1 VIPVVEDIGGGI
13 MQKELTRIWEPTK
26 TIGSRARQRPH
37 LRIFLKNSAV
47 IFLSW
52 VAVSLALLT
61 STWGGGTPT
70 GAVKETVDQVLVVLR
85 DQALKDPA
93 RETER
98 RAKLE
103 EIIGRRFDYAEM
115 AKRTLASHWK
125 GLSAEKQNEF
135 VGLFQQFLA
144 SSYAGNV
151 DGYSG
156 EQVEYLKEREK
167 GEFAEVQTKV
177 VSPKVQIPLDYRLL
191 KKDGEWWVYD
201 VVIDG
206 VSLMKNYRGQFS
218 RIIDSSSFEGLLD
231 KLRSK
236 ADLGTSS

>member
-1 VIPVVEDIGGGI
+1 
-13 MQKELTRIWEPTK
+13 MQRELARKLEVTMK
-26 TIGSRARQRPH
+26 MGSSARRRLHFENFP
-37 LRIFLKNSAV
+37 KNAAV
-47 IFLSW
+47 IFLGW
-52 VAVSLALLT
+52 VVVSLAFLT
-61 STWGGGTPT
+61 GAWGGGTPT
-70 GAVKETVDQVLVVLR
+70 GAVKETVDQVFVVLR

-103 EIIGRRFDYAEM
+103 EIIGQRFDYAEM
-115 AKRTLASHWK
+115 AKRTLASQWK
-125 GLSAEKQNEF
+125 GLSPEQQQEF
-135 VGLFQQFLA
+135 VTLFQQFLA
-144 SSYAGNV
+144 NSYVGNV

-191 KKDGEWWVYD
+191 HKNGEWRVYD

-218 RIIDSSSFEGLLD
+218 RIINSSSFEALLG

>member
-1 VIPVVEDIGGGI
+1 
-13 MQKELTRIWEPTK
+13 MQRELAGVLGAMTK
-26 TIGSRARQRPH
+26 IRARARRRLH
-37 LRIFLKNSAV
+37 VKHATV
-47 IFLSW
+47 IFLGW
-52 VAVSLALLT
+52 VIVSLALLT
-61 STWGGGTPT
+61 GAWGGGSPT
-70 GAVKETVDQVLVVLR
+70 GAVKETVDQVFVVLR
-85 DQALKDPA
+85 DQALKDPS

-115 AKRTLASHWK
+115 AKRTLASQWK
-125 GLSAEKQNEF
+125 GLSPQQQQEF
-135 VGLFQQFLA
+135 VALFQQFLA
-144 SSYAGNV
+144 NSYVGNV

-156 EQVEYLKEREK
+156 EEVEYLKEREK

-191 KKDGEWWVYD
+191 QKNGEWRVYD

-218 RIIDSSSFEGLLD
+218 RIINSSSFEALLE

>member
-1 VIPVVEDIGGGI
+1 
-13 MQKELTRIWEPTK
+13 MQRELVGKPEFKMRTRAGEPRRGQFK
-26 TIGSRARQRPH
+26 KSSRNVAI
-37 LRIFLKNSAV
+37 LFLGWIV
-47 IFLSW
+47 
-52 VAVSLALLT
+52 VSLVCMTAA
-61 STWGGGTPT
+61 WGGGTPT
-70 GAVKETVDQVLVVLR
+70 GAVKETVDQVFVVLR

-93 RETER
+93 REMER

-103 EIIGRRFDYAEM
+103 EIIGKRFDYAEM
-115 AKRTLASHWK
+115 AKRTLASQWK
-125 GLSAEKQNEF
+125 GLSTDQQQEF
-135 VGLFQQFLA
+135 VTLFQQFLA
-144 SSYAGNV
+144 NSYVGNV

-156 EQVEYLKEREK
+156 EEVEYLKEREK

-191 KKDGEWWVYD
+191 QKNGEWRVYD

-218 RIIDSSSFEGLLD
+218 RIINSSSFEALLE

>member
-1 VIPVVEDIGGGI
+1 MSNISSGEI
-13 MQKELTRIWEPTK
+13 MQGELTMISKPTLGIQA
-26 TIGSRARQRPH
+26 TIARKP
-37 LRIFLKNSAV
+37 LFEFLPKKVEV
-47 IFLSW
+47 IFIGW
-52 VAVSLALLT
+52 VTISLAMLT
-61 STWGGGTPT
+61 GAWGGGTPT

-85 DQALKDPA
+85 DEALKDPA
-93 RETER
+93 KVVER

-103 EIIGRRFDYAEM
+103 EIIGQRFDYAEM
-115 AKRTLASHWK
+115 AKRTLASQWK
-125 GLSAEKQNEF
+125 GLSAEKQQEF
-135 VGLFQQFLA
+135 VNLFQQFLA
-144 SSYAGNV
+144 NSYAGNV

-191 KKDGEWWVYD
+191 KKDGEWRVYD

-218 RIIDSSSFEGLLD
+218 RIINSSSFENLLD

>member
-1 VIPVVEDIGGGI
+1 
-13 MQKELTRIWEPTK
+13 MELAGVFGTMAK
-26 TIGSRARQRPH
+26 VRARARRRLH
-37 LRIFLKNSAV
+37 VKHAAVMFLG
-47 IFLSW
+47 W
-52 VAVSLALLT
+52 VVVSLAFLT
-61 STWGGGTPT
+61 GAWGGGTPT
-70 GAVKETVDQVLVVLR
+70 GAVKETVDQVFVVLR
-85 DQALKDPA
+85 DQALKDPG
-93 RETER
+93 REMER

-115 AKRTLASHWK
+115 AKRTLASQWK
-125 GLSAEKQNEF
+125 GLSPEQQQEF
-135 VGLFQQFLA
+135 VALFQQFLA
-144 SSYAGNV
+144 NSYVGNV
-151 DGYSG
+151 DGYS
-156 EQVEYLKEREK
+156 EEEVEYLKEREK

-191 KKDGEWWVYD
+191 QKDGEWRVYD

-218 RIIDSSSFEGLLD
+218 RIINSSSFEALLE

>member
-1 VIPVVEDIGGGI
+1 
-13 MQKELTRIWEPTK
+13 MQRELVRKPELTMK
-26 TIGSRARQRPH
+26 MGANASRRFQCRNSS
-37 LRIFLKNSAV
+37 KNVAV
-47 IFLSW
+47 IFLGW
-52 VAVSLALLT
+52 VVVSLACLT
-61 STWGGGTPT
+61 GAWGGGTPT
-70 GAVKETVDQVLVVLR
+70 GAVKETVDQVFVVLR
-85 DQALKDPA
+85 DQALKDPG
-93 RETER
+93 REMER

-115 AKRTLASHWK
+115 AKRTLASQWK
-125 GLSAEKQNEF
+125 GLSPEQQQEF
-135 VGLFQQFLA
+135 VTLFQQFLA
-144 SSYAGNV
+144 NSYVGNV

-156 EQVEYLKEREK
+156 EDVEYLKEREK

-191 KKDGEWWVYD
+191 QKNGEWRVYD

-218 RIIDSSSFEGLLD
+218 RIINTSSFEALLE

-236 ADLGTSS
+236 ADLWTSS

>member
-1 VIPVVEDIGGGI
+1 MQRELARISETMTDI
-13 MQKELTRIWEPTK
+13 R
-26 TIGSRARQRPH
+26 SRVGQRPH
-37 LRIFLKNSAV
+37 FKILSRNAAV
-47 IFLSW
+47 IFLGW
-52 VAVSLALLT
+52 LAVSLAFLT
-61 STWGGGTPT
+61 GAWGGGTPT
-70 GAVKETVDQVLVVLR
+70 GAVKETVDQVLVVLK

-103 EIIGRRFDYAEM
+103 EIIGRRFDYGEM
-115 AKRTLASHWK
+115 AKRTLAARWK
-125 GLSAEKQNEF
+125 ELSPEKQQEF
-135 VGLFQQFLA
+135 TSLFQQFLA
-144 SSYAGNV
+144 NSYAGNV

-177 VSPKVQIPLDYRLL
+177 TSPKVQIPLDYRLL
-191 KKDGEWWVYD
+191 KKDGEWRVYD

-236 ADLGTSS
+236 ADLGISS

>member
-1 VIPVVEDIGGGI
+1 
-13 MQKELTRIWEPTK
+13 MQQELARISTPTK
-26 TIGSRARQRPH
+26 TIRSRVRQRT
-37 LRIFLKNSAV
+37 RRQIFLKNLAG

-52 VAVSLALLT
+52 ITVAM
-61 STWGGGTPT
+61 
-70 GAVKETVDQVLVVLR
+70 VLVLR

-125 GLSAEKQNEF
+125 GLSAEKQEEF
-135 VGLFQQFLA
+135 VALFQQFLA
-144 SSYAGNV
+144 NSYAGNV

-177 VSPKVQIPLDYRLL
+177 VSSKVQIPLDYRLL
-191 KKDGEWWVYD
+191 KKDGEWRVYD

-218 RIIDSSSFEGLLD
+218 RIIDSSSFEALLD

>member
-1 VIPVVEDIGGGI
+1 
-13 MQKELTRIWEPTK
+13 MQQELARISTPTK
-26 TIGSRARQRPH
+26 TIRSRVRQRT
-37 LRIFLKNSAV
+37 RRQIFLKNLAG

-52 VAVSLALLT
+52 ITVAMVLVTAA
-61 STWGGGTPT
+61 WGGATPT

-125 GLSAEKQNEF
+125 GLSAEKQEEF
-135 VGLFQQFLA
+135 VALFQQFLA
-144 SSYAGNV
+144 NSYAGNV

-177 VSPKVQIPLDYRLL
+177 VSSKVQIPLDYRLL
-191 KKDGEWWVYD
+191 KKDGEWRVYD

-218 RIIDSSSFEGLLD
+218 RIIDSSSFEALLD

>member
-1 VIPVVEDIGGGI
+1 
-13 MQKELTRIWEPTK
+13 MQTEWVRKLKSTMTMGARTPPRFQFNNS
-26 TIGSRARQRPH
+26 SR
-37 LRIFLKNSAV
+37 NVAV
-47 IFLSW
+47 IFLGW
-52 VAVSLALLT
+52 VVVSLACLT
-61 STWGGGTPT
+61 SAWGGGSPT
-70 GAVKETVDQVLVVLR
+70 GAVKETVDQVFVVLR

-103 EIIGRRFDYAEM
+103 EIIGQRFDYAEM
-115 AKRTLASHWK
+115 AKRTLASRWK
-125 GLSAEKQNEF
+125 GLSTEQQQEF
-135 VGLFQQFLA
+135 VTLFQQFLA
-144 SSYAGNV
+144 NSYVGNV

-156 EQVEYLKEREK
+156 EEVEYLKEREK

-191 KKDGEWWVYD
+191 QKNGEWWVYD

-218 RIIDSSSFEGLLD
+218 RIINSSSFEALLE